1 MEVVGAGDARSSV
14 MTPQLPLTIDC
25 RHHLKGGG
33 SGVVVDRRQRSGE
46 APVMG
51 IPHYVIFKRDTKC
64 DFPPIITQKV
74 IVSSSTS

>member
-14 MTPQLPLTIDC
+14 MTPQLPLTKDC

-33 SGVVVDRRQRSGE
+33 SGVVVDRRQRSSK

-51 IPHYVIFKRDTKC
+51 RGEEEG
-64 DFPPIITQKV
+64 
-74 IVSSSTS
+74 